1 MKKKKS
7 LLMLLIIVLSLTFIG
22 GEVRPVTVQASGITT
37 KSARA
42 KIKSLKS
49 EIKKLTKKY
58 NSQVAKEN
66 KQKAG
71 TKAIAGTIISRNPLI
86 VQDYFGSCYWINKPE
101 NFSMFITVGSG
112 YVKLNGTYREYNGR
126 YTCAVCTAVKVSNA
140 SAKTKSKIDEKQ
152 KEVQAY
158 NSLLQDKVT
167 FHEESISYVEGL
179 KNIEIEY
186 YMSTL
191 SMKYNK
197 VSWKSS
203 DPDIV
208 SVTSKGKITTKK
220 PGTATITAQTSIGKK
235 KSKLKICVLPASEV
249 IEIGNGSF
257 TLEEKDTGY
266 IRFSSDIYEFKDMIT
281 LESTDPSVI
290 DSCELDSED
299 NEITF
304 ISRSAGVADL
314 NIYINGRL
322 AKSVTITVT
331 PQNQDDTEDEYDDDW
346 A

>member
-1 MKKKKS
+1 M
-7 LLMLLIIVLSLTFIG
+7 
-22 GEVRPVTVQASGITT
+22 
-37 KSARA
+37 
-42 KIKSLKS
+42 
-49 EIKKLTKKY
+49 
-58 NSQVAKEN
+58 
-66 KQKAG
+66 
-71 TKAIAGTIISRNPLI
+71 
-86 VQDYFGSCYWINKPE
+86 
-101 NFSMFITVGSG
+101 
-112 YVKLNGTYREYNGR
+112 
-126 YTCAVCTAVKVSNA
+126 
-140 SAKTKSKIDEKQ
+140 
-152 KEVQAY
+152 
-158 NSLLQDKVT
+158 
-167 FHEESISYVEGL
+167 
-179 KNIEIEY
+179 
-186 YMSTL
+186 
-191 SMKYNK
+191 
-197 VSWKSS
+197 
-203 DPDIV
+203 
-208 SVTSKGKITTKK
+208 
-220 PGTATITAQTSIGKK
+220 
-235 KSKLKICVLPASEV
+235 